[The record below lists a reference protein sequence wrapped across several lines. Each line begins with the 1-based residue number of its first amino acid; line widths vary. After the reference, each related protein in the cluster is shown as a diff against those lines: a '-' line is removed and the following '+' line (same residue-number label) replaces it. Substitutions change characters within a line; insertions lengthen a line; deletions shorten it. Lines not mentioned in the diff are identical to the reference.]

1 VFFSIG
7 TALYVFYRQN
17 PGRLDPVLQNDAIF
31 PYFMMAELPAGVAG
45 LIVAGIFAA
54 AQSTLASSMNSVATA
69 YVTDFHRRFRPG
81 RDDGHYLGTA
91 RWATVFIGGAGTT
104 LALIMAATDIRS
116 FYTAFLEVLG
126 LLGGTLSGLF
136 LLGIFSTRAN
146 GTGALI
152 GAVASAAVVFTV
164 RSVSP
169 LNVYAYAPIGLTS
182 CLLFGWIGSRL
193 LPAAARDLAG
203 LTFKTLKRQT

>member
-1 VFFSIG
+1 
-7 TALYVFYRQN
+7 
-17 PGRLDPVLQNDAIF
+17 
-31 PYFMMAELPAGVAG
+31 MMAELPAGVAG

-69 YVTDFHRRFRPG
+69 YVTDFHRRIFPG
-81 RDDGHYLGTA
+81 RDDAHHLRTA
-91 RWATVFIGGAGTT
+91 RWATVAIGVAGTA
-104 LALIMAATDIRS
+104 LALVMAASDIRS

-136 LLGIFSTRAN
+136 LLGIFSARAS
-146 GTGALI
+146 GGGALV
-152 GAVASAAVVFTV
+152 GAICSAAIVLTV

-182 CLLFGWIGSRL
+182 CFVFGWIGSRI
-193 LPAAARDLAG
+193 LPAQARDLAG
-203 LTFKTLKRQT
+203 LTFKTLKRQS